1 MGHWIERIVEPNRL
15 LLAWQAADL
24 TAARFRWAVGEIE
37 RRGAGHSFRYLAD
50 GPEFAMLND
59 GRSYQDLLAAGYVG
73 YPAFKR
79 RAEPFDQA
87 VMSAFR
93 RRLPSRERSD
103 YADYLEHFRLTP
115 GTATSDFAL
124 LGLTGATLPSDGFS
138 IVDPFDN
145 PHPGRDL
152 FMEVAG
158 YRHYAYEA
166 RLQSGEAVT
175 FALEPLNPH
184 DPNAVIMRV
193 DDRAIGYVN
202 RLRTGAFQAWVAEG
216 RLRGVVERLNGR
228 PDHPRAFVFVQVD
241 PEAARVAA

>member
-1 MGHWIERIVEPNRL
+1 MSSWIERVVEPDRL
-15 LLAWQAADL
+15 LLAWQAPKP
-24 TAARFRWAVGEIE
+24 TTSRFRWAVGEIE
-37 RRGAGHSFRYLAD
+37 RRGNGQTFRYLCD
-50 GPEFAMLND
+50 GPEFARLND
-59 GRSYQDLLAAGYVG
+59 GRSYEEPQAAGYVG
-73 YPAFKR
+73 YPAFTP

-87 VMSAFR
+87 VMSAVR

-115 GTATSDFAL
+115 DTVISDFAL

-138 IVDPFDN
+138 IVDPLDN

-166 RLQSGEAVT
+166 RLQGGEAVT

-202 RLRTGAFQAWVAEG
+202 RLRTGAFRAWVAEG

-241 PEAARVAA
+241 PEAARAAA